1 MRYAIHVVFMA
12 FLAMAPIAAFS
23 QPTNHYINQLQE
35 SSTKENFSQ
44 VFGEMM
50 TDFKTGKLSFTDND
64 VMSIV
69 NMAKKKSFA
78 SLLLPQVYGWAGTMF
93 GNGRMDEALKYFMES
108 ARAHERQN
116 RPLAQALCYF
126 EMGLIQHKA
135 ENYEE
140 AEAYYNKTLVLASD
154 SLDHRTRINCY
165 NGLAMILRER
175 KQLDIALR
183 DFRKAYQIAEKNND
197 TVWMGI
203 LSGNI
208 GSIHM
213 LTSNYD
219 SSLYYHFR
227 DLDVVR
233 NTLEFENE
241 IETYSNIANVF
252 LLKKDFAKTK
262 SYLDSAV
269 NIITGRKIK
278 FNDFF
283 NPMDEIN
290 KTYAG
295 LYAATGDYK
304 KAYLFHEKYHEVSKA
319 KQQNVNG
326 RNLKNLQ
333 SAFVFEQK
341 QNELELLQK
350 INAAHLLVIDQ
361 QRFIGIASGF
371 IILLVSLLAYIAFR
385 TSSQR
390 KKLNKQLFNS
400 NAELERLN
408 SVKDKLFSV
417 LGHDLRSPIGSLKSL
432 LNLFNN
438 AYLTPKESSEVL
450 RKLNHQLEVSES
462 VLESLLQWA
471 KAELNEKTDNEKIIL
486 ADVVHNVGLQLKG
499 MMEEKNITF
508 FSNVNFQLVAVADKT
523 QVEIILRN
531 LIANAVKFTPAGGAI
546 NIQGKAGENSILIT
560 VEDNGLGMQKEE
572 VENLFKPGKN
582 FSTSGTNHEKG
593 TGLGLIIT
601 REMVVKNG
609 GNIWVN
615 SSKDKGTAFTFSLP
629 MAS

>member
-12 FLAMAPIAAFS
+12 FLAMTPIAAVS

-69 NMAKKKSFA
+69 NIAKKKSFA

-116 RPLAQALCYF
+116 RTLAQALCYF

-140 AEAYYNKTLVLASD
+140 AEAYYNKTLLLASD

-165 NGLAMILRER
+165 NGLAMILRVR
-175 KQLDIALR
+175 KQFDQSLR
-183 DFRKAYQIAEKNND
+183 DFRMAYQIAKKNND
-197 TVWMGI
+197 TIWMGI
-203 LSGNI
+203 LAGNI
-208 GSIHM
+208 GTVHM
-213 LTSNYD
+213 MRSSYD
-219 SSLYYHFR
+219 SSLYYYFR
-227 DLDVVR
+227 DLDAVR

-241 IETYSNIANVF
+241 IETYSSIANVF
-252 LLKKDFAKTK
+252 LLKKDLANTK

-269 NIITGRKIK
+269 NIIVGRNIK

-290 KTYAG
+290 KTYAAF
-295 LYAATGDYK
+295 YAATGDYK
-304 KAYLFHEKYHEVSKA
+304 KAFLHFEKYHEVAEA
-319 KQQNVNG
+319 KQKNING

-333 SAFVFEQK
+333 SAFAFEQK
-341 QNELELLQK
+341 QSELELLQK
-350 INAAHLLVIDQ
+350 INTAHLLVIDQ

-390 KKLNKQLFNS
+390 KKLNKKLFTS

-408 SVKDKLFSV
+408 SIKDKLFSV
-417 LGHDLRSPIGSLKSL
+417 LSHDLRSPISSLKSL

-438 AYLTPKESSEVL
+438 AFLTPKECTEIL
-450 RKLNHQLEVSES
+450 GKLNHQLEVSEN

-486 ADVVHNVGLQLKG
+486 ADVVNSVASQLRSL
-499 MMEEKNITF
+499 MEEKNIIF
-508 FSNVNFQLVAVADKT
+508 CNRVNFQLIALADKA

-531 LIANAVKFTPAGGAI
+531 LIANAVKFTPPGGTI
-546 NIQGKAGENSILIT
+546 NIQGRAGENSILIA
-560 VEDNGLGMQKEE
+560 VEDNGMGMREEE
-572 VENLFKPGKN
+572 VENLFKPGKH

-601 REMVVKNG
+601 KEMVAKNG

-615 SSKDKGTAFTFSLP
+615 SSKHKGTVFTFSLP

>member
-12 FLAMAPIAAFS
+12 FLAMTPIAAVS

-50 TDFKTGKLSFTDND
+50 TDFKTGKLSFTDKD

-69 NMAKKKSFA
+69 NIAKKKSFA
-78 SLLLPQVYGWAGTMF
+78 TLLLPQVYGWAGTMF

-116 RPLAQALCYF
+116 RTLAQALCYF

-140 AEAYYNKTLVLASD
+140 AEAYYNKTLLLASD

-165 NGLAMILRER
+165 NGLAMILRVR
-175 KQLDIALR
+175 KQFDQSLR
-183 DFRKAYQIAEKNND
+183 DFRMAYQIAKKNND
-197 TVWMGI
+197 TIWMGI
-203 LSGNI
+203 LAGNI
-208 GSIHM
+208 GTVHM
-213 LTSNYD
+213 MRSSYD
-219 SSLYYHFR
+219 SSLYYYFR
-227 DLDVVR
+227 DLDAVR

-241 IETYSNIANVF
+241 IETYSSIANVF
-252 LLKKDFAKTK
+252 LLKKDLVNTK

-269 NIITGRKIK
+269 HIIVGRNIK

-290 KTYAG
+290 KIYAAF
-295 LYAATGDYK
+295 YSATGDYK
-304 KAYLFHEKYHEVSKA
+304 KAFLHFEKYHEVAEA
-319 KQQNVNG
+319 KQKNING

-333 SAFVFEQK
+333 SAFAFEQK
-341 QNELELLQK
+341 QSELELLQK
-350 INAAHLLVIDQ
+350 INTAHLLVIDQ

-390 KKLNKQLFNS
+390 KKLNKKLFTS

-408 SVKDKLFSV
+408 SIKDKLFSV
-417 LGHDLRSPIGSLKSL
+417 LSHDLRSPISSLKSL

-438 AYLTPKESSEVL
+438 AFLTPKECTEIL
-450 RKLNHQLEVSES
+450 GKLNHQLEVSEN

-486 ADVVHNVGLQLKG
+486 ADVVNSVASQLRSL
-499 MMEEKNITF
+499 MEEKSIIFCNR
-508 FSNVNFQLVAVADKT
+508 VNFQLIALADKA

-531 LIANAVKFTPAGGAI
+531 LIANAVKFTPPGGTI
-546 NIQGKAGENSILIT
+546 NIQGRAGENSILIA
-560 VEDNGLGMQKEE
+560 VEDNGMGMREEE
-572 VENLFKPGKN
+572 VENLFKPGKH

-601 REMVVKNG
+601 KEMVAKNG

-615 SSKDKGTAFTFSLP
+615 SSKHKGTVFTFSLP

>member
-1 MRYAIHVVFMA
+1 MRYAILSLVMA
-12 FLAMAPIAAFS
+12 FLCLMQIAAFS
-23 QPTNHYINQLQE
+23 KPTSHYIKQLQE
-35 SSTKENFSQ
+35 SSTRENFNQ
-44 VFGEMM
+44 VFGAMIV
-50 TDFKTGKLSFTDND
+50 DFKTGKLSFTDRD

-69 NMAKKKSFA
+69 NIAKNKSFA
-78 SLLLPQVYGWAGTMF
+78 TLLLPQVYGWAGTMF
-93 GNGRMDEALKYFMES
+93 GNGRMGEALKYFMES
-108 ARAHERQN
+108 ARLYERQN
-116 RPLAQALCYF
+116 KTLPQALCYF

-140 AEAYYNKTLVLASD
+140 AETYYNKTLLLAND

-165 NGLAMILRER
+165 NGLGMIRRVR
-175 KQLDIALR
+175 KQYYNAFGE
-183 DFRKAYQIAEKNND
+183 FRVAYQIAKKNND
-197 TVWMGI
+197 VVWMGI

-213 LTSNYD
+213 LKSDYD
-219 SSLYYHFR
+219 SSLYYYFQ
-227 DLDVVR
+227 DLNVVR

-252 LLKKDFAKTK
+252 LMKKDFANTK
-262 SYLDSAV
+262 AYLDSAV

-283 NPMDEIN
+283 NPMDEIH
-290 KTYAG
+290 KTYAA
-295 LYAATGDYK
+295 LSAATGDYK
-304 KAYLFHEKYHEVSKA
+304 KAFFHFEKYHEVAKA

-326 RNLKNLQ
+326 RSLRNLQ
-333 SAFVFEQK
+333 SAFTFEQK
-341 QNELELLQK
+341 QSELELLQK

-371 IILLVSLLAYIAFR
+371 IILLMSLVAYIAFR

-390 KKLNKQLFNS
+390 KKLNRKLATS

-417 LGHDLRSPIGSLKSL
+417 LSHDLRSPIASLKSL

-438 AYLTPKESSEVL
+438 AFLTPKESSEVL
-450 RKLNHQLEVSES
+450 RKLNHQLEVSEN

-486 ADVVHNVGLQLKG
+486 ADVVNNVALQLSS
-499 MMEEKNITF
+499 MMDEKKITF
-508 FSNVNFQLVAVADKT
+508 CSNVNFQLIALADKT

-531 LIANAVKFTPAGGAI
+531 LIANAVKFTPVGGAI
-546 NIQGKAGENSILIT
+546 NIQGRAGENSIIVT
-560 VEDNGLGMQKEE
+560 VEDNGMGMHEE
-572 VENLFKPGKN
+572 QVENLFKPGKHI
-582 FSTSGTNHEKG
+582 STSGTNDEKG

-601 REMVVKNG
+601 KEMIAKNG
-609 GNIWVN
+609 GSIWVN
-615 SSKDKGTAFTFSLP
+615 SSKHKGTVFTFSLP
-629 MAS
+629 IAS

>member
-1 MRYAIHVVFMA
+1 MRYTIYAVIMA
-12 FLAMAPIAAFS
+12 SLCLTSIETFS
-23 QPTNHYINQLQE
+23 KPTTHYIKQLEE
-35 SSTKENFSQ
+35 SSTRENFNE
-44 VFGEMM
+44 VFGAMM
-50 TDFKTGKLSFTDND
+50 TDFKTGKLSFTDSD

-69 NMAKKKSFA
+69 NIAKNKPFA

-175 KQLDIALR
+175 KQLDTALR

-252 LLKKDFAKTK
+252 LLKKDFANTK

-269 NIITGRKIK
+269 DIISGRKIK

-290 KTYAG
+290 KTYAA

-304 KAYLFHEKYHEVSKA
+304 KAYLFHEKYHEVA
-319 KQQNVNG
+319 KTKLQNVNG

-333 SAFVFEQK
+333 SAFTFEQK

-371 IILLVSLLAYIAFR
+371 IIVSVSLLAYVAFR

-417 LGHDLRSPIGSLKSL
+417 LSHDLRSPMGSLKAL
-432 LNLFNN
+432 LNLFDN
-438 AYLTPKESSEVL
+438 ASLTPKESSEVL
-450 RKLNHQLEVSES
+450 RKLNHQLEVSENL
-462 VLESLLQWA
+462 LESLLQWA
-471 KAELNEKTDNEKIIL
+471 KAELSEKIDSEKVIL
-486 ADVVHNVGLQLKG
+486 ADVVHTVAIQLRSRI
-499 MMEEKNITF
+499 EEKNI
-508 FSNVNFQLVAVADKT
+508 SLCNDVNFQLIALADGM

-531 LIANAVKFTPAGGAI
+531 LISNAVKFTPAGGVI
-546 NIQGKAGENSILIT
+546 NIQGKAGENSVLIT
-560 VEDNGLGMQKEE
+560 VEDNGLGMRKED
-572 VENLFKPGKN
+572 VENLFKPGKH
-582 FSTSGTNHEKG
+582 FSTPGTNDEKG

-601 REMVVKNG
+601 KEMVTKNG

-615 SSKDKGTAFTFSLP
+615 SSKDKGTVFTFSLP